1 MKILLFRL
9 NIKMLLKSS
18 FVLNPSSADS
28 SLSLTNKPWI
38 LYFFFSSQIHVILFI
53 PVSQNAGHKQIHYT
67 YRSSSPSAWVV

>member
-38 LYFFFSSQIHVILFI
+38 LYFFFLLTDTCHFVYSSVTKCW
-53 PVSQNAGHKQIHYT
+53 S
-67 YRSSSPSAWVV
+67 